1 MATISREF
9 TRVLNPPQLDAELRV
24 SVPTLFGTAGGLP
37 VSRYS
42 LTPLGTN
49 QWRIEIPDDVP
60 VADVQTA
67 ITNHNP
73 TTTTARQ
80 QLEATNKTDWQNIK
94 DQAPAALARLDAI
107 QNAPLSPSANTA
119 ALNRLETAVKDIAKY
134 EILIMRALGILARDA
149 S

>member
-60 VADVQTA
+60 VADVQTD
-67 ITNHNP
+67 T
-73 TTTTARQ
+73 
-80 QLEATNKTDWQNIK
+80 
-94 DQAPAALARLDAI
+94 I